1 MMRTC
6 WRLRKRR
13 SVSARV
19 SSLSQAATSSL
30 SASRSSPASSDRSS
44 QPSSASCSSICGSRL
59 TCSLT
64 KSLAAQTRANASPCS
79 ASQARH
85 RAASASDRLP
95 AAARNDSSAR
105 LTKGRSEG
113 GNATSDGRLIEVS
126 FTTANTMDR
135 AIQSLA
141 STFYREMPVPLICSF
156 TTKEYFRG
164 LIPAPFCSKT
174 TDARPYPRHSSKNI
188 TRTGPQSR

>member
-1 MMRTC
+1 MRTC

-19 SSLSQAATSSL
+19 SSLSQAAISSL

-126 FTTANTMDR
+126 FTTANTMDG

-141 STFYREMPVPLICSF
+141 STFHREMPVPLICSF